1 MIKFNPVLSAVA
13 AVSVAAAAIWGGW
26 QLLQPSADPTTP
38 DSNAEPFAWVD
49 CKPRLLDGSP
59 AVAVMFTQPLARSQD
74 WGKLVKATEGEKP
87 DTATPVPPRWVLGD
101 NPRMLFL
108 PNVTPDRTYR
118 IALAESVKAA
128 GWHHAWAQ
136 LKPAP

>member
-26 QLLQPSADPTTP
+26 QLLHPSADPTTP

-74 WGKLVKATEGEKP
+74 WGKLVKASEGEKP
-87 DTATPVPPRWVLGD
+87 DTATPVPHAGCWATTPACCFCPTSR
-101 NPRMLFL
+101 PTAPTAL
-108 PNVTPDRTYR
+108 PWQ
-118 IALAESVKAA
+118 KA
-128 GWHHAWAQ
+128 
-136 LKPAP
+136 